1 MFRKLGL
8 FFLSM
13 AGDPKLWIVIINK
26 EAVIGTFNVEE
37 AIEFANHYNI
47 RKGKEEA
54 SVSKL
59 EILFT

>member
-8 FFLSM
+8 FFLSF
-13 AGDPKLWIVIINK
+13 AREPKLWVVIINK

-37 AIEFANHYNI
+37 AIEFAGHYNT
-47 RKGKEEA
+47 RRGKEEA
-54 SVSKL
+54 TVSKI